1 MSAALQQRRAA
12 EGAASAPLTRVQK
25 GRICELAAKAWKAS
39 GMPFFA
45 GQEGIPPEAR
55 LSRSLALE
63 TWRQEEQEHVVG
75 KRSLRHCGQGDY
87 CLLMEHFARLA
98 GDFDQA
104 GYWQQRGEGDDARR
118 ALHALRNA
126 IAAAGVL
133 GNAAA
138 YAGAIARDKFG
149 TDRFGELSARQ
160 LWTLVF
166 DLRRAAAG
174 RRRRSVPVP
183 RLPGGAAD
191 GEEWKPGGR

>member
-1 MSAALQQRRAA
+1 MSARLQKRAVV
-12 EGAASAPLTRVQK
+12 GAAGVPLSRVQK
-25 GRICELAAKAWKAS
+25 ANVCRLAERAWKAK

-45 GQEGIPPEAR
+45 DQDAMPPEMR
-55 LSRSLALE
+55 LSKSQALE
-63 TWRQEEQEHVVG
+63 TWRQEEQDHVTG
-75 KRSLRHCGQGDY
+75 KRSLRQCGQGDY
-87 CLLMEHFARLA
+87 CLLMEHFASLA

-133 GNAAA
+133 GNATA

-149 TDRFGELSARQ
+149 TDRFGDLSAKQ

-174 RRRRSVPVP
+174 KRRRAEPVP
-183 RLPGGAAD
+183 RLPGTAAD
-191 GEEWKPGGR
+191 GEVWKPGGR